1 LNACF
6 ESPRLYLKKKDIYF
20 VPNFMSTRYTT
31 ELTDKDLFLRIQ
43 HTDMKAFDLLY
54 KKYWH
59 PLFSFANKLLRS
71 YDDAQDIVQT
81 VFISVWE
88 RRETLTIRQS
98 VESYLFQ
105 AVRFQ
110 SLKKLDLLLSSP
122 EQIDRVKED
131 LLPIFNDIL
140 NRMQEKDLFKQIQK
154 EISGLSPR
162 TQEIFLLSRQYKLS
176 IAEISL
182 KLGIS
187 EQTVKNQLHI
197 ALKALRHSIALILIL
212 YSN

>member
-1 LNACF
+1 
-6 ESPRLYLKKKDIYF
+6 
-20 VPNFMSTRYTT
+20 MSTRYTT

-43 HTDMKAFDLLY
+43 HADMKAFDLLY

-122 EQIDRVKED
+122 EQIDRVKEE